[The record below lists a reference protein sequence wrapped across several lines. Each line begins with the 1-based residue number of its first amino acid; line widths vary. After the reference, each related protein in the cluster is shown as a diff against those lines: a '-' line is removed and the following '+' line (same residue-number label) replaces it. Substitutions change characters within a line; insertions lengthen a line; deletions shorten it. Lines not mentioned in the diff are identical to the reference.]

1 MAILESGKAVNSDGL
16 SDLQKVARYLVSK
29 ADGPARRG
37 CLSGGGLGACLL
49 SSSPTKRQRELF
61 GSPSGEMAL
70 QLPRDPV
77 QGSFGSRPEMALEK
91 SSVSYT
97 GQPG

>member
-1 MAILESGKAVNSDGL
+1 MGRQLTVTDSQIFRRWSGSLLAKQMG
-16 SDLQKVARYLVSK
+16 Q
-29 ADGPARRG
+29 
-37 CLSGGGLGACLL
+37 LSGAVFLGVAWGLACLL
-49 SSSPTKRQRELF
+49 SSSPTKMLRELF

-77 QGSFGSRPEMALEK
+77 QGPVGSESEMALEL